1 MNDEGDIVIRNLPPA
16 QYPVMFP
23 MKELG
28 HRQLANKLEI
38 PYPYYRKMGEHRHL
52 DLLARNVNK
61 WLQTLD
67 KKVLV
72 RTLDGNVRAI
82 LSSHYKIIDSSD
94 VAFTVI
100 KKAQEH
106 NAIVNRIDLNNEHLY
121 MRVMAP
127 GFMVKITRRGTDL
140 ANKDRF
146 FSTGYRTDN
155 GTWQNMDD
163 DDPNGDW
170 VFAGFLAATSD
181 VGLGAFDATLT
192 MFRTTC
198 RNLIIVSKA
207 IHKIH
212 RGADKSEG
220 LVLSE
225 ATRNAKD
232 QVFWSEVDDAM
243 ETAFNPEKFRTVVIQ
258 MNEAASQDLADPIEA
273 VNNIVENHNLTEDN
287 KQDMVNYLMSGGSK
301 PATEQGTV
309 WGLINSIT
317 RLANAHATPIND
329 SINYEEIGGQILTH
343 PDKVMVRVK

>member
-1 MNDEGDIVIRNLPPA
+1 
-16 QYPVMFP
+16 
-23 MKELG
+23 
-28 HRQLANKLEI
+28 
-38 PYPYYRKMGEHRHL
+38 
-52 DLLARNVNK
+52 
-61 WLQTLD
+61 
-67 KKVLV
+67 
-72 RTLDGNVRAI
+72 
-82 LSSHYKIIDSSD
+82 
-94 VAFTVI
+94 
-100 KKAQEH
+100 
-106 NAIVNRIDLNNEHLY
+106 
-121 MRVMAP
+121 
-127 GFMVKITRRGTDL
+127 
-140 ANKDRF
+140 
-146 FSTGYRTDN
+146 
-155 GTWQNMDD
+155 
-163 DDPNGDW
+163 
-170 VFAGFLAATSD
+170 FLAATSD

-258 MNEAASQDLADPIEA
+258 MNEAASQDLVDPIEA
-273 VNNIVENHNLTEDN
+273 VNNVVENHNLTEDN
-287 KQDMVNYLMSGGSK
+287 KQDMINYLMSGGNK

-317 RLANAHATPIND
+317 TLSNEHGVSIND

-343 PDKVMVRVK
+343 PDKV